1 MFFRHSGK
9 IKDLLV
15 KDVVDN
21 LTKMVLVNAI
31 YFKGDW
37 LKPFLEGETRDDK
50 FRVNKVKKNP
60 SQTREQKRR

>member
-1 MFFRHSGK
+1 M
-9 IKDLLV
+9 

-21 LTKMVLVNAI
+21 LTRMVLVNAI

-50 FRVNKVKKNP
+50 FRVNKVKKNL
-60 SQTREQKRR
+60 SQTREQKQR